1 MIHDLF
7 EMKNHVVIITGG
19 SGLLGIQYCKALLD
33 AEARVAIFDLND
45 DLELIQEKL
54 HSSIH
59 ARNLIACQV
68 DITDKRS
75 IESGLKNV
83 IEQFGTP
90 DGLINNAAL
99 DSPPDAPIEE
109 NGPFEMYPETSWDR
123 VIDVNIKGTF
133 LCCQIVGGCMAA
145 SSGGSIVNIGSI
157 YGMVSPDQRLYEYRR
172 TENDP
177 FFKPIAYSASKSAIM
192 NMTRYLAAYWGKQNV
207 RVNTLTLGGVFNG
220 QDEEFLMGYQNRVPI
235 GRMANSREYCG
246 SIIFLLSE
254 ASSYMT
260 GSNLVVD
267 GGWTAW

>member
-1 MIHDLF
+1 
-7 EMKNHVVIITGG
+7 
-19 SGLLGIQYCKALLD
+19 
-33 AEARVAIFDLND
+33 
-45 DLELIQEKL
+45 
-54 HSSIH
+54 
-59 ARNLIACQV
+59 
-68 DITDKRS
+68 
-75 IESGLKNV
+75 
-83 IEQFGTP
+83 
-90 DGLINNAAL
+90 
-99 DSPPDAPIEE
+99 
-109 NGPFEMYPETSWDR
+109 
-123 VIDVNIKGTF
+123 
-133 LCCQIVGGCMAA
+133 MAA